1 MTIFQAILQPTATVS
16 TNLSDNELSVM
27 GSQLELPEP
36 LIRVIQTTAAAEHLT
51 PEQFRQKLVDR
62 HLESKRWQEL
72 LERGRRQSDAIG
84 YTEDDV
90 DRLIHEHGGDR

>member
-1 MTIFQAILQPTATVS
+1 MS

-27 GSQLELPEP
+27 GSRLELPEP

-51 PEQFRQKLVDR
+51 PEQFMQKLVDK
-62 HLESKRWQEL
+62 HLENKRWQEL
-72 LERGRRQSDAIG
+72 LERGHRQSEALG

-90 DRLIHEHGGDR
+90 DRLIHEHRGEKRQSTR